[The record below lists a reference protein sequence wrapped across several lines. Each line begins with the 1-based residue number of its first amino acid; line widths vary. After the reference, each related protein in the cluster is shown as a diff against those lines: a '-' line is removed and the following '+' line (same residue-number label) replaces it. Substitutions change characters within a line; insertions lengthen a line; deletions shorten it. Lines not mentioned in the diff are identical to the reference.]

1 MACSSATGSLAWI
14 TSRPRLKKDFKMIPA
29 AVIGREHRA
38 NLRRLKAEFQLA
50 YDAVE
55 DLTDRTS
62 AEFLE
67 ADRHYR
73 TWIKAIDNVALALLD
88 DIDGFETAIEA
99 GELVPTNVSRPVQR
113 WVEAEDISVI
123 FRDID
128 DFEQTRELVGTPA
141 DLTLGKEF
149 EEL

>member
-1 MACSSATGSLAWI
+1 
-14 TSRPRLKKDFKMIPA
+14 MIPA

-38 NLRRLKAEFQLA
+38 NLRRLRAEFQLA

-73 TWIKAIDNVALALLD
+73 TWIKAIDSVALALLD
-88 DIDGFETAIEA
+88 DIDGFEAAIEA
-99 GELVPTNVSRPVQR
+99 GELSPVDVARPFHR
-113 WVEAEDISVI
+113 RVEAEDISVI
-123 FRDID
+123 FRDPG
-128 DFEQTRELVGTPA
+128 DFEQTRELVGTPM
-141 DLTLGKEF
+141 DIFSIKEF
-149 EEL
+149 DEEL